1 MYKTLGGTLFRG
13 EDSMCEG
20 EALFAA
26 AVVNVHNYA
35 WAFLLYPPCLLVTWP
50 NLGLVPKWRHSFLQ
64 KLIMVVQIMTR
75 DREILLWS
83 YASAHSADC
92 AHVNSMVDTG

>member
-1 MYKTLGGTLFRG
+1 MYKTLGDTFFRG
-13 EDSMCEG
+13 EESMCEG

-50 NLGLVPKWRHSFLQ
+50 NLGLVPK
-64 KLIMVVQIMTR
+64 
-75 DREILLWS
+75 
-83 YASAHSADC
+83 
-92 AHVNSMVDTG
+92 